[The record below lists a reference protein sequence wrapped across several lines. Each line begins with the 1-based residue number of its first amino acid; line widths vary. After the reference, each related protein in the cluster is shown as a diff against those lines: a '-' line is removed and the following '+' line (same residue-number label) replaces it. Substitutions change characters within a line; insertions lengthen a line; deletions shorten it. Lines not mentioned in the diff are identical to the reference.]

1 MYKIVEKYEG
11 VIIDKPINVKWG
23 NYSQIKCEMLL
34 FKEAFECPVN
44 FDYYHLLSGVDL
56 PLYLIRFNTYI
67 VFSNCIKV
75 LFLLLLM
82 RIVWTKRLD
91 LNELIITIFIL
102 ASEGDSRIFCYE
114 QDLLHLV
121 LRYKK

>member
-34 FKEAFECPVN
+34 FKEAFEYPVN

-56 PLYLIRFNTYI
+56 PLYLIRFNTPI
-67 VFSNCIKV
+67 
-75 LFLLLLM
+75 
-82 RIVWTKRLD
+82 
-91 LNELIITIFIL
+91 
-102 ASEGDSRIFCYE
+102 IFCILILNVANPVRSKIFVN
-114 QDLLHLV
+114 LLPKQV
-121 LRYKK
+121 

>member
-1 MYKIVEKYEG
+1 MFVLCTLTKGVLWYKIKMYKIVEKYEG

-67 VFSNCIKV
+67 VF
-75 LFLLLLM
+75 
-82 RIVWTKRLD
+82 RI
-91 LNELIITIFIL
+91 
-102 ASEGDSRIFCYE
+102 A
-114 QDLLHLV
+114 
-121 LRYKK
+121 

>member
-56 PLYLIRFNTYI
+56 PLYLYPDSIRTSF
-67 VFSNCIKV
+67 F
-75 LFLLLLM
+75 
-82 RIVWTKRLD
+82 RLHKD
-91 LNELIITIFIL
+91 AFFVIINE
-102 ASEGDSRIFCYE
+102 DSIRRKGWI
-114 QDLLHLV
+114 
-121 LRYKK
+121 